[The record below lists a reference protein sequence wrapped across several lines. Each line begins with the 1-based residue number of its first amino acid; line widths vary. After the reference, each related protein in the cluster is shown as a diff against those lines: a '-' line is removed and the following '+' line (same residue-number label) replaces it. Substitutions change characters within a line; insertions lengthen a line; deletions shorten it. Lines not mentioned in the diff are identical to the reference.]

1 MNRAWRRP
9 RQTRQLNLYLP
20 APPPVLVLPGRQRLT
35 QQNFCRPS
43 SAPRTPVTQE
53 DIDITDELL
62 FSDSLHFSN
71 DPIGHRLT
79 SSQKRANQWRRWS
92 QDVIP
97 SLLVPYLSYIQQTSV
112 LRYTNA
118 PGQTQQDLGVCQA
131 GCRTRNIT
139 VACVHFDALKE
150 INIITCP
157 CFPAPLQLL
166 RRGLFPC
173 APLAPS
179 LTVDLRVLEFVR
191 LLFVRQSPNQTAW
204 CDAVETFLDGMGY
217 KLSCKNN
224 LRRHFGNAFHWYQVL
239 SILARNHI
247 STVIADVRRSQARIP
262 LIDQPTE
269 YLRSRCLLCFGGNV
283 CHGPDARSIPDV
295 IVCIDACFTQK
306 RSTNPCG
313 GSGIIDPPNP
323 TPTFF
328 LSNDD
333 VKAMEDFVKSC
344 RGERRQTRVSRA
356 EGEEDCYEEGM
367 RVPVS
372 VLNGCGESFIAADEK
387 REKASTRFFTDTG
400 LMALLCRHDR
410 VLWLANLTSAGE
422 KQHYALALLDQLFKH
437 MPPQMTVGLLYDIGC
452 QLERSCR
459 KWQLLDDNTLSRI
472 SFAVAV
478 FHAYGHQWPC
488 QIIYHP
494 RKREGFGLSDGEGCE
509 RLWSSLKQLIPSL
522 RVSGFHQH
530 FFVLD
535 VQIRHLD
542 TKSIQGYRHWL
553 HRRWVHCQMKK
564 NAALDSLLDLDVDE
578 DILHAQW
585 KAQIAHQ
592 TRPIPHKRQSQNKA
606 AEVITTILALEKT
619 LDAHETSV
627 HELEMQLY
635 VGGVANVVE
644 FNLQLADARSRHAK
658 IADTVR
664 RRKAAL
670 GPQGQADLKTM
681 KNNIYLTIRLNARAV
696 KTHIRDRLRQH
707 KFELER
713 LERSYRATVNEHKLR
728 MNTQHSIKRQEPAI
742 LKLVST
748 YNGLCTQLVSLIRQR
763 RAPPSAIPPHPIAC
777 EGIFLLDVDDEI
789 WQDVGLDDNGMHP
802 LAWLS
807 DEATRSGIR
816 LQLEVDRCVEEETRV
831 MRERSVMQEWM
842 LAEWDAIQTALRDAA
857 NDLVMSFH
865 LRAHAEELL
874 SICVVW
880 KKKAQEI
887 PCAWPVKSWG
897 PPNEDLLRAARDQV
911 QSSFFQDD
919 DDDESVGVEEES
931 DEEGD
936 MAYEVGDDELMDAI
950 EEVALADEYRYQDED
965 FIDDIE
971 DSFMPSSPT
980 KPTPKKRR
988 CI

>member
-1 MNRAWRRP
+1 MAVRRPKPRRREPSTSKVASLTQEECPSIPPPITITCEPWMNRAWRRP

-20 APPPVLVLPGRQRLT
+20 APPPMLVLPGRQHLT

-53 DIDITDELL
+53 DIDITDE
-62 FSDSLHFSN
+62 
-71 DPIGHRLT
+71 
-79 SSQKRANQWRRWS
+79 KRANQWRRWS
-92 QDVIP
+92 QDIIP
-97 SLLVPYLSYIQQTSV
+97 SLLVPYLSYIQQTSA
-112 LRYTNA
+112 L
-118 PGQTQQDLGVCQA
+118 LCQA

-166 RRGLFPC
+166 RHGLFPC

-179 LTVDLRVLEFVR
+179 LAVDLRVLEFVR

-224 LRRHFGNAFHWYQVL
+224 LCRRFGNAFHWYRVL

-283 CHGPDARSIPDV
+283 CHGPDAHSIPDV

-306 RSTNPCG
+306 CSTNPRG
-313 GSGIIDPPNP
+313 GSSIDPPNP

-344 RGERRQTRVSRA
+344 RRERRRMRVSRV

-367 RVPVS
+367 CVPVS
-372 VLNGCGESFIAADEK
+372 VLNGCGESFVAADKK

-452 QLERSCR
+452 QLERSCQ
-459 KWQLLDDNTLSRI
+459 KWQLLDENTLSRI

-522 RVSGFHQH
+522 RVSGFHQR

-542 TKSIQGYRHWL
+542 TKSIQGYGHWL

-578 DILHAQW
+578 DILRAQW

-592 TRPIPHKRQSQNKA
+592 TRPIPRQSQNKA

-635 VGGVANVVE
+635 VYVGGVANVVE
-644 FNLQLADARSRHAK
+644 FNLQLANARSRRAK
-658 IADTVR
+658 IADTIR

-670 GPQGQADLKTM
+670 GPQGQADLKMM
-681 KNNIYLTIRLNARAV
+681 KNDIYLTIRLNACAV
-696 KTHIRDRLRQH
+696 KTRIRDRLHQR

-713 LERSYRATVNEHKLR
+713 LERSYRATVN
-728 MNTQHSIKRQEPAI
+728 EPAI

-748 YNGLCTQLVSLIRQR
+748 YNGLCTQLVSLICQR
-763 RAPPSAIPPHPIAC
+763 RAPPSAIPPHPIAR
-777 EGIFLLDVDDEI
+777 EGIFLLDVNDEI
-789 WQDVGLDDNGMHP
+789 WQDVGLDDDGMHP
-802 LAWLS
+802 PAWLS

-971 DSFMPSSPT
+971 DSFMPLSPT
-980 KPTPKKRR
+980 KPTPKKCR